1 MSKAIKLQ
9 VAEPCHESWANMSP
23 NEQGRFCVSCCK
35 TVVDFSAMSDKQLYD
50 YFKDYTGNT
59 CGRLTDDQLNRN
71 ILAEQ
76 KRKSGWF
83 RYALG
88 VLMPALLLTNKAVA
102 QGRIVKKNIVC
113 TPASTPKTEKIT
125 LERIEVSEKINTMA
139 PVPVTAQHEL
149 VGFLGGISVGYTIT
163 EPTVF
168 HQFAKFI
175 ADSLRKK
182 TFVVYPNPV
191 LAGATLKTDYKP
203 GKGTH
208 YIQVLDMNGILLQE
222 EKMNA
227 SFTLKKNI
235 IPGHYTLLL
244 IDDKR
249 KKIGSQQLIVH

>member
-1 MSKAIKLQ
+1 MNL
-9 VAEPCHESWANMSP
+9 
-23 NEQGRFCVSCCK
+23 NEKGRFCLSCSK

-50 YFKDYTGNT
+50 YFNNYTGNT

-71 ILAEQ
+71 IFAEQ
-76 KRKSGWF
+76 QRKPGWF

-88 VLMPALLLTNKAVA
+88 VLMPALLLTNRAVA
-102 QGRIVKKNIVC
+102 QGMIVKKDNVVC
-113 TPASTPKTEKIT
+113 APASTPKKEKLRMGSIAMAEKID
-125 LERIEVSEKINTMA
+125 LA
-139 PVPVTAQHEL
+139 PSDPGILQQALTGTA
-149 VGFLGGISVGYTIT
+149 GGISVVYTIT

-168 HQFAKFI
+168 HKFTKFI
-175 ADSLRKK
+175 TDSLRKK

-191 LAGATLKTDYKP
+191 VTGATLKTEYKAD
-203 GKGTH
+203 KGTY
-208 YIQVLDMNGILLQE
+208 YIQVLDMNGVLLQE
-222 EKMNA
+222 EKMHA